1 VLYLLIRTRFLKAAV
16 LILQNGRQKQVALY
30 WFQSRGRFI
39 FSEYMQKV
47 YLVIDSITRHRTDG
61 SFVRLIAHVT
71 NDNEA
76 MALELLTDFAEL
88 IIPALNEH
96 IPS

>member
-1 VLYLLIRTRFLKAAV
+1 
-16 LILQNGRQKQVALY
+16 
-30 WFQSRGRFI
+30 
-39 FSEYMQKV
+39 
-47 YLVIDSITRHRTDG
+47 LVIDSITRHRTDG
-61 SFVRLIAHVT
+61 SFVRLIAPVT

-96 IPS
+96 IPSQVQAEQKTKILFHENDSCKIDLIFNPF

>member
-1 VLYLLIRTRFLKAAV
+1 
-16 LILQNGRQKQVALY
+16 
-30 WFQSRGRFI
+30 
-39 FSEYMQKV
+39 MQKV